1 MTKKGKKMVK
11 EDKELV
17 MSCWSAEGEPD
28 NWKWF
33 IYEKGNPRRVSHM
46 FKIQFSKRT
55 PGHWHITTDSTTQ
68 MGVRKELEKFLR
80 DLFVASSVLI
90 VCKPMYAEELVKER
104 ERIKEYV
111 ELVRAATIKVT
122 GEVVVQQIVGT
133 TASIK
138 KVYLRL

>member
-11 EDKELV
+11 EGKELV

-33 IYEKGNPRRVSHM
+33 IYEKGNSRRVSHM
-46 FKIQFSKRT
+46 FKIQCSKRT